1 MCLSAILGIGS
12 SLIGA
17 VGANKAA
24 KAQTKAADQQVALQG
39 AVYNDQTARFSPYLN
54 AGNSAQSALN
64 FELGL
69 AGRPTVGGQPLAIG
83 IQGNGFTVGGKSFT
97 DRQSA
102 ANYAAINGVRGK
114 AYGGYEQSLGYGY
127 RLREGQNAIEASS
140 AGRGMRLSGA
150 SLQALQQNGQDYAT
164 NDYTNYLNRLSNMAS
179 GGAVASANQ
188 SSAASN
194 FGTNASNAI
203 GDRGNA
209 QSAGYMGMNNA
220 IQGGIQ
226 NGLGI
231 WNYMKNLQP
240 AGQ

>member
-1 MCLSAILGIGS
+1 
-12 SLIGA
+12 
-17 VGANKAA
+17 
-24 KAQTKAADQQVALQG
+24 
-39 AVYNDQTARFSPYLN
+39 
-54 AGNSAQSALN
+54 
-64 FELGL
+64 
-69 AGRPTVGGQPLAIG
+69 
-83 IQGNGFTVGGKSFT
+83 
-97 DRQSA
+97 
-102 ANYAAINGVRGK
+102 
-114 AYGGYEQSLGYGY
+114 
-127 RLREGQNAIEASS
+127 
-140 AGRGMRLSGA
+140 
-150 SLQALQQNGQDYAT
+150 
-164 NDYTNYLNRLSNMAS
+164 MAS
-179 GGAVASANQ
+179 GGAAAAANQ